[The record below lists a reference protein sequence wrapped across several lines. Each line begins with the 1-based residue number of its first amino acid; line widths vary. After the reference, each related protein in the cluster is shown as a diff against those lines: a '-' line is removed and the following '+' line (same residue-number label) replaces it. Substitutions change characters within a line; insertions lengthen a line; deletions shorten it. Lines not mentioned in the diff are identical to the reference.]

1 MRDVHLSLASA
12 TEHKL
17 TGGEYLGRKPVGLQ
31 DFEAVGLVQYSTQA
45 RMGNSSARYALCKLH
60 VRAGRRITC
69 HAVVAAEW
77 KDAHL

>member
-31 DFEAVGLVQYSTQA
+31 DFEAVGLGALPNTATPAEMYLDVLKRSLVNLIYYDPP
-45 RMGNSSARYALCKLH
+45 NSYLRT
-60 VRAGRRITC
+60 G
-69 HAVVAAEW
+69 
-77 KDAHL
+77 

>member
-31 DFEAVGLVQYSTQA
+31 DFEAVGLGALPNTATPAEMYLAKCAFNGCSTMTS
-45 RMGNSSARYALCKLH
+45 R
-60 VRAGRRITC
+60 VT
-69 HAVVAAEW
+69 
-77 KDAHL
+77 